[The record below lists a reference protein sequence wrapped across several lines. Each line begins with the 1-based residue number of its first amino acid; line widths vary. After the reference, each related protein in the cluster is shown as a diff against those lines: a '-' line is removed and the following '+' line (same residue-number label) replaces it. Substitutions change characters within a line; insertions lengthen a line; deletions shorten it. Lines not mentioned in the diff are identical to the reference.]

1 MKINFFKMQAQ
12 GNDYIYCALW
22 ENDKGFL
29 LNYASEIAKRL
40 SKRRFMIGSDGLI
53 LIDKSNI
60 ADCKIII
67 YNNDGSL
74 AKTCGN
80 ALRCV
85 GFYMSNLL
93 SSKKISIET
102 QSGIFDTE
110 SNKNIVSVNMGKPK
124 ILDVDIDC
132 NYDKRICAYL
142 KNIALYS
149 FVNVG
154 NDHLVIYDKK
164 TKTVDNG
171 LIGAHL
177 CNYKSV
183 FDGINV
189 EFVQIKDGKIY
200 AEVYERGSGKT
211 ACCGSGSAAIYY
223 AFKQNG
229 FIKNKA
235 AEINFE
241 GGKVFCE
248 SRGENIIIKGKVDYC
263 FSGVVN
269 YD

>member
-22 ENDKGFL
+22 ENDKSFL
-29 LNYASEIAKRL
+29 LNYASEIAERL
-40 SKRRFMIGSDGLI
+40 SKRRFAVGSDGLV

-67 YNNDGSL
+67 YNSDGSV

-85 GFYMSNLL
+85 GFFMSNKL

-102 QSGIFDTE
+102 QAGIFDTE
-110 SNKNIVSVNMGKPK
+110 TNKNMVSVNMGEPRT
-124 ILDVDIDC
+124 LDVDIDC
-132 NYDKRICAYL
+132 NYDKRICSYL
-142 KNIALYS
+142 KKVTSYS

-154 NDHLVIYDKK
+154 NDHLVIYDKRAK
-164 TKTVDNG
+164 TADNG

-177 CNYKSV
+177 CNYKCV

-211 ACCGSGSAAIYY
+211 ACCGSGSAAVYY
-223 AFKQNG
+223 ALKKSG
-229 FIKNKA
+229 FIKKRA